1 MAKHIVAPLKD
12 FPAGTRKLVDVNGR
26 QIAVFNVDG
35 EFHALGNRCP
45 HEGGLLIHG
54 QLVGLVESS
63 MPGEY
68 RYSRKGEV
76 IKCPWH
82 GWEFDLRTGRA
93 QCDPAR
99 IRVRRYETAVV
110 QGGDLD
116 VDAPPK
122 AAEVFAVR
130 VEDDYVIVEV

>member
-12 FPAGTRKLVDVNGR
+12 FPPETRKLVEINGR
-26 QIAVFNVDG
+26 QIAVFNVNG
-35 EFHALGNRCP
+35 EFHALGNKCP
-45 HEGGLLIHG
+45 HESGLLIHG
-54 QLVGLVESS
+54 KLVGLVESR

-68 RYSRKGEV
+68 KYSRKGEM

-93 QCDPAR
+93 QCDPTH

-110 QGGDLD
+110 HGCEIDPD
-116 VDAPPK
+116 NPPK
-122 AAEVFAVR
+122 AAEVFSVR
-130 VEDDYVIVEV
+130 VEDDYVVVEV